1 MDKRVMNIDVTNLHK
16 MQFII
21 NAIEGGWSVKKN
33 NDNYIFTKKHEG
45 KREIFMSD
53 YLERFIY
60 KNMNLDEKTL

>member
-1 MDKRVMNIDVTNLHK
+1 MDKRVMNIDVTTLHK

>member
-1 MDKRVMNIDVTNLHK
+1 MDKRVMNIDVTTLHK

-21 NAIEGGWSVKKN
+21 NAIEDGWAVKKN